1 MATAVINAIGTP
13 QSANFSHAA
22 RLMSR
27 RTFYGHGSI
36 YRGAVI
42 AVQHVGYSLAEES
55 TSDGTVATIGVVR
68 GDPQVLRRMAQVN
81 QELVLML
88 EDGRRLPF
96 RLTEAQQDGGWVITV
111 IDLPH

>member
-1 MATAVINAIGTP
+1 
-13 QSANFSHAA
+13 
-22 RLMSR
+22 MSR

-36 YRGAVI
+36 HRGGVI
-42 AVQHVGYSLAEES
+42 ALQHVGYSLAEES
-55 TSDGTVATIGVVR
+55 GDGSVNTGVVR

-81 QELVLML
+81 QELVLVL

-96 RLTEAQQDGGWVITV
+96 RLSEAQEDGGWVITV

>member
-1 MATAVINAIGTP
+1 M
-13 QSANFSHAA
+13 SH
-22 RLMSR
+22 

-36 YRGAVI
+36 YRGTTI
-42 AVQHVGYSLAEES
+42 AVQHVGYSLTEES
-55 TSDGTVATIGVVR
+55 GDGTVATIGVVR

-96 RLTEAQQDGGWVITV
+96 RLTKAQQDGGWVITV
-111 IDLPH
+111 MDLPH

>member
-1 MATAVINAIGTP
+1 
-13 QSANFSHAA
+13 
-22 RLMSR
+22 MSR

-55 TSDGTVATIGVVR
+55 DDGTAATTGVVR

-81 QELVLML
+81 QELVLRL

-96 RLTEAQQDGGWVITV
+96 RLTEAHEDGAWVITV
-111 IDLPH
+111 TGLPH